1 MSNILD
7 IAEEVLKAKDLNF
20 SRIDENEMLVTLS
33 ENYHLSILSRPE
45 YELLHF
51 SNDLNL
57 VCPDDKIAAIE
68 DSIIKA
74 NERIWVGHFDL
85 LSNGNKII
93 YSFTIPFIFSFFF
106 DENNFES
113 LIDLVYDESER
124 FYHYFKMIISDKNI
138 PNFSLSSLFQDS
150 IGEA

>member
-33 ENYHLSILSRPE
+33 ENYHLSILLRPE

-113 LIDLVYDESER
+113 LIDLV
-124 FYHYFKMIISDKNI
+124 
-138 PNFSLSSLFQDS
+138 
-150 IGEA
+150 

>member
-33 ENYHLSILSRPE
+33 ENYHLSILLRPE